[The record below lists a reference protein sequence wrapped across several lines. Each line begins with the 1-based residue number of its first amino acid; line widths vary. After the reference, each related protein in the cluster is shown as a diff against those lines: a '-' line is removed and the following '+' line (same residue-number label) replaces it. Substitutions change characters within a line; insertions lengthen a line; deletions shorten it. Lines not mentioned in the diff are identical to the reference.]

1 MIRKYRDDLVDD
13 DEARETGV
21 GSELAEKIKRRFK
34 EKTDIEEDNFV
45 RFPESK
51 KDKMWQ
57 KSLIRR
63 HERSNPLFD
72 ELKDIEAIKQIF
84 TEKKAEDLS
93 SKIVKRKKETHKPKA
108 GAKKRKME

>member
-1 MIRKYRDDLVDD
+1 MIRKYRDDLQDD
-13 DEARETGV
+13 DEAREKGV
-21 GSELAEKIKRRFK
+21 GSELSEKIKRKFK

-45 RFPESK
+45 RFPDSK

-72 ELKDIEAIKQIF
+72 ELKDVEAIK
-84 TEKKAEDLS
+84 
-93 SKIVKRKKETHKPKA
+93 
-108 GAKKRKME
+108 